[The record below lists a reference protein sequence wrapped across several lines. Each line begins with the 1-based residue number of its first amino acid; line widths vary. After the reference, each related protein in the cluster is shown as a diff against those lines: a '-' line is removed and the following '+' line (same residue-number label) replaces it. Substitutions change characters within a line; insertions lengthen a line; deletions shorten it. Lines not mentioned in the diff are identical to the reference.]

1 MGTMEKKHTTVIN
14 LDSEPETVTPGETDF
29 NHGYNVMEQLYWD
42 NGDPIFDPGI
52 PYEQWEQEQY
62 GSTIQRKVVGR
73 ASADSGSKVLE
84 ERNQDRRDGSKVLS
98 DDQWDLFRSFA
109 QESSQSGGDD
119 GKASRNRS
127 VKRVSHGPKR
137 RRT

>member
-1 MGTMEKKHTTVIN
+1 MKKITN

-29 NHGYNVMEQLYWD
+29 NYGYNVMEQLYWE
-42 NGDPIFDPGI
+42 NGDPIYNPGI
-52 PYEQWEQEQY
+52 PYEQWEQQTY

-84 ERNQDRRDGSKVLS
+84 ERSEDRRNSPEVLS
-98 DDQWDLFRSFA
+98 DDQWDLFRNFA
-109 QESSQSGGDD
+109 QESSQSGSGD

>member
-1 MGTMEKKHTTVIN
+1 VKKLVN

-29 NHGYNVMEQLYWD
+29 NYGYNVMETLYWD
-42 NGDPIFDPGI
+42 NGDPIYNPGI

-73 ASADSGSKVLE
+73 ASSDSGSKVLE
-84 ERNQDRRDGSKVLS
+84 ERKKDRGDSLKVLS
-98 DDQWDLFRSFA
+98 DNEWNLLRNFA
-109 QESSQSGGDD
+109 ADSTTSKQRT
-119 GKASRNRS
+119 GKAGRNRS

>member
-1 MGTMEKKHTTVIN
+1 MKKINN

-29 NHGYNVMEQLYWD
+29 NYGYNVMEALYWD
-42 NGDPIFDPGI
+42 NGDPIYNSGI
-52 PYEQWEQEQY
+52 PYEQWEQQQY

-73 ASADSGSKVLE
+73 ASTDSGSKVLE
-84 ERNQDRRDGSKVLS
+84 ERKKDRGDGTKVLS
-98 DDQWDLFRSFA
+98 DNEWNLLRDFA
-109 QESSQSGGDD
+109 ADSTTGKQCT

>member
-1 MGTMEKKHTTVIN
+1 MIAVKDEKTTN
-14 LDSEPETVTPGETDF
+14 LDSEPETVVPGETDF
-29 NHGYNVMEQLYWD
+29 NHGYNVMEQLYWE
-42 NGDPIFDPGI
+42 NGDPVYNPGI

-84 ERNQDRRDGSKVLS
+84 ERKKDRRDSPKVLS
-98 DDQWDLFRSFA
+98 VNEWNLLRDFA
-109 QESSQSGGDD
+109 ADSTTGKQRT

>member
-1 MGTMEKKHTTVIN
+1 MKRIIN

-29 NHGYNVMEQLYWD
+29 NHGYNVMEQLYWE
-42 NGDPIFDPGI
+42 NGDPILNPGI

-62 GSTIQRKVVGR
+62 GHTVQRKVIRR
-73 ASADSGSKVLE
+73 ASANSGSKVLE
-84 ERNQDRRDGSKVLS
+84 ERTKDRRNGPEILS
-98 DDQWDLFRSFA
+98 DNEWDMFRNFA
-109 QESSQSGGDD
+109 QDSGKSGSDD

-127 VKRVSHGPKR
+127 VKRISHGPKR

>member
-1 MGTMEKKHTTVIN
+1 MTKPTTN

-29 NHGYNVMEQLYWD
+29 NHGYNVMETLYWD
-42 NGDPIFDPGI
+42 NGDPIYNPGT
-52 PYEQWEQEQY
+52 PYEQWEQQTY

-84 ERNQDRRDGSKVLS
+84 ERSKDRRNSPEILS
-98 DDQWDLFRSFA
+98 DNEWDVFRNFA
-109 QESSQSGGDD
+109 QDSGKGGSRD
-119 GKASRNRS
+119 GKASSNRS

-137 RRT
+137 SRS